1 MDDGKLAFE
10 VVETGVRRDG
20 CGRRLESAVE
30 RERLLERYDASGL
43 TQKAFAEREGI
54 NYHTFVVW
62 LGRRRRAEDS
72 PSTSPKMDFAE
83 FQLPGSRSW
92 SGGLEACL
100 ADGTVVCGADAGEV
114 AALVKALR
122 N

>member
-1 MDDGKLAFE
+1 LAFE
-10 VVETGVRRDG
+10 VVETGARHDG
-20 CGRRLESAVE
+20 RGRRLESALE

-54 NYHTFVVW
+54 NYHTFVAW

-72 PSTSPKMDFAE
+72 PATSPKMDFAE
-83 FQLPGSRSW
+83 FQLPGPRSW
-92 SGGLEACL
+92 SGGLEVCL
-100 ADGTVVCGADAGEV
+100 ADGTVVRGADASEV